1 MMTSIVSVA
10 SLVFALAL
18 CVVPCCRN
26 FMDHQGVS
34 ERLNKATGWRD
45 LLQPSASREYMEQG
59 SDEASWLSNI
69 TYIHSHTY
77 IIEYEFQ

>member
-34 ERLNKATGWRD
+34 ERLNKATGETSFNPVPAENIWNKAPMK
-45 LLQPSASREYMEQG
+45 LLG
-59 SDEASWLSNI
+59 
-69 TYIHSHTY
+69 
-77 IIEYEFQ
+77 